1 MRLNFDDLPVG
12 KFYLVLVGKS
22 GKNAKVTVAFRK
34 DGARDFVDWY
44 KNPGEILPREKVLAR
59 RNFARYYDDESYD
72 IQSDKEKGARIVLL
86 TNNPI
91 RKFRKD
97 VIAN

>member
-1 MRLNFDDLPVG
+1 MRLNFNDLPDG
-12 KFYLVLVGKS
+12 KFYLVLVGES
-22 GKNAKVTVAFRK
+22 GKKSKVTVAFRK
-34 DGARDFVDWY
+34 DGENDFVDWY
-44 KNPGEILPREKVLAR
+44 KNPGEILPRERVLAR
-59 RNFARYYDDESYD
+59 RNFTRYYNEESYD
-72 IQSDKEKGARIVLL
+72 IQSDEERGARMVLL